1 MRTFLRCSFLLA
13 AWILLSPGPSFAISR
28 ITVVLDGGQSVTVD
42 NNSTWSNS
50 WVTSLVIAADRST
63 TEGCP
68 YDPPDYKGLFKS
80 GDRIFVNNNYLA
92 WFDLS
97 TDDGIS
103 FANPPFGAHWE
114 RSGELAGWWTLNPST
129 SYFRYWK
136 TGPDGCWNWAHNEL
150 IPGSASPRRE
160 QHWWDKY
167 APPTEHS
174 LEVVSGASKFF
185 TSYHYARQTTRSQ
198 WALVLDGSVDAAGV
212 HYKTSARMTSWTY
225 AVDIVDG
232 NDSNGIANYIQA
244 EVEYICK
251 PNEIVSIWRFKPNNN
266 DVVLSNAFVYL
277 WTAYAQDEDG
287 TACDAGGSGSQWPG
301 MVYGRPL
308 YNQSSLTLRT
318 SFSPYGP
325 YSAGTIV
332 AMALGPTCPTP
343 HKNQDIYTTPAFAVT
358 DGSWIRT
365 GEASNLSV
373 SSPRFQYTN
382 LGVPNLEPGSTRT
395 PTSSPG
401 RS

>member
-1 MRTFLRCSFLLA
+1 MKTFLRCSFLLA
-13 AWILLSPGPSFAISR
+13 VWILLSPGPSFAISR
-28 ITVVLDGGQSVTVD
+28 ITVALDGGQSVTVD

-63 TEGCP
+63 TERCP

-97 TDDGIS
+97 TNDGIS
-103 FANPPFGAHWE
+103 FGNPPFGARWE

-198 WALVLDGSVDAAGV
+198 WALVLDGSVDA
-212 HYKTSARMTSWTY
+212 
-225 AVDIVDG
+225 
-232 NDSNGIANYIQA
+232 
-244 EVEYICK
+244 
-251 PNEIVSIWRFKPNNN
+251 
-266 DVVLSNAFVYL
+266 
-277 WTAYAQDEDG
+277 
-287 TACDAGGSGSQWPG
+287 GGSGSQWPG
-301 MVYGRPL
+301 TVYGRPL

-365 GEASNLSV
+365 GEASNLSL

-382 LGVPNLEPGSTRT
+382 LGVPNLGTGIYTNPYQFAWQKLISWNETRDGTLGLGAGRGPYSSSTDYVT
-395 PTSSPG
+395 LTSGKWYQASFSL
-401 RS
+401 RSNF